1 MKRLIIRPGAI
12 GDFIVSL
19 PALQSLRADYTEVW
33 CPSALRALAT
43 FADRT
48 ISLAASGI
56 DRVGLTDAADAID
69 RLRNFDDIQC
79 WYGTNRS
86 DFRSFVHSLGLPI
99 QFHRSLPAASLQH
112 AADFY
117 LSQLGRACGA
127 IPTLSLPA
135 VPREDFAVLHP
146 FSGSAKKNWPLAR
159 FQELALKLERRMPVR
174 WCRGPEDHLPGAV
187 VSPDLFELA
196 LWLSK
201 ARVFVGNDSGITHL
215 AAASG
220 TPTVALFGPTEPA
233 VWAPRGPHCRTIA
246 NNPIDNITA
255 EQVLEAVP

>member
-33 CPSALRALAT
+33 CPSALCALAP
-43 FADRT
+43 FADRA

-56 DRVGLTDAADAID
+56 DRVGLTDAPEAID
-69 RLRNFDDIQC
+69 RLRSFDDIQS
-79 WYGTNRS
+79 WYGTNRP
-86 DFRSFVHSLGLPI
+86 DFRSFVRGLGLPV
-99 QFHRSLPAASLQH
+99 QFHRALPAAAIQH

-117 LSQLGRACGA
+117 LAQVNQPGGA
-127 IPTLSLPA
+127 VPMIPLPP

-146 FSGSAKKNWPLAR
+146 FSGSPKKNWPLAR
-159 FQELALKLERRMPVR
+159 FQEIARCLEQRMPVY

-187 VSPDLFELA
+187 LIPSLFDLA
-196 LWLSK
+196 VWLSK
-201 ARVFVGNDSGITHL
+201 ARVFIGNDSGITHL

-220 TPTVALFGPTEPA
+220 TPTIALFGPTNPI
-233 VWAPRGPHCRTIA
+233 VWAPRGPQCRTIA
-246 NNPIDNITA
+246 NTSIENITA
-255 EQVLEAVP
+255 EQVLKAVP